1 MSEFL
6 INLMVSSFIIVPE
19 VFQFISRHP
28 VGAGEYLRLAW
39 LASSL
44 ATVGGALGSGLESD
58 AVVRTATYGSRE
70 HNLRKKG
77 RDR

>member
-1 MSEFL
+1 MFL
-6 INLMVSSFIIVPE
+6 INLMVSWFIIVPRGLPI
-19 VFQFISRHP
+19 ISRHP

-70 HNLRKKG
+70 HSIRKKG
-77 RDR
+77 R